1 MFDKKH
7 GVKFPLYKNK
17 SYFCM
22 IKSVVDM
29 AETIKHDGIVDS
41 IDGDCIHVRIVQAS
55 ACAACGA
62 KSLCSA
68 AESKEKIIDVYGAD
82 VDAYKVGQRVMVE
95 GASSMGMKAVRLAFL
110 FPLLLMVMAVAVAM
124 GLTDGNE
131 VVGAVAALLALAA
144 YFAVLFAC
152 KKRLMN
158 EFTFTISVGV
168 QKSELN

>member
-1 MFDKKH
+1 
-7 GVKFPLYKNK
+7 
-17 SYFCM
+17 
-22 IKSVVDM
+22 M

-82 VDAYKVGQRVMVE
+82 TKAYQVGQRVMVE
-95 GASSMGMKAVRLAFL
+95 GAAAMGMKAVRLAFL
-110 FPLLLMVMAVAVAM
+110 FPLVLMVVAVALAM

-131 VVGAVAALLALAA
+131 AIGAVAALLTLTL
-144 YFAVLFAC
+144 YFVVLFAC

-158 EFTFTISVGV
+158 KFVFSIKPIES
-168 QKSELN
+168 